1 MNLDPQNLL
10 DTAQA
15 RKLVT
20 DRVNP
25 SMARELAVAEGV
37 CVRPQLRSVT
47 DRQTGREEIVALPC
61 GSTRESRCPSCAA
74 KAKRLRMQQCAE
86 GWHRTDEPEPPT
98 HDDNEPEG
106 EDTGNGGE
114 DAAEAPARRRR
125 STRRR
130 EDVPDLPR
138 VAMADRTVGVT
149 FPGLGGRIYRPSM
162 FVTLTL
168 PSYGKVHAGVPV
180 DPEAYRYR
188 RAVLDAVLFPRL
200 VDQFFKNLRRC
211 AGFDV
216 QYFAVVEPQKRGA
229 PHLHAAI
236 RGAIPR
242 AILRQVVAATY
253 VQVWWPPFTEAEY
266 AEGDRLPV
274 WDGEDYV
281 DPTSGAVLP
290 SWRDALDANDRRP
303 DARPAHVLRFGTQ
316 LDIRGII
323 APSQDADRAIRYL
336 VKYLTKSVTEPFT
349 DPDHVDAAYE
359 AHVDRLH
366 AELRFLPC
374 SEGCANWLRYG
385 LQPKQPGP
393 GLVPGK
399 CWKKAHE
406 RECLGLGGRRVL
418 VSRKWSG
425 KTLTAHKA
433 DRALVVRQVLEEAG
447 LSAPEVDRLAAE
459 VRTDEGQARFTW
471 TKLEHRPA
479 AYVGVILRSVAER
492 RAWRTEYEHAKT
504 QAAERTQAAAAGPV
518 GGVTAM
524 PP

>member
-1 MNLDPQNLL
+1 MSVE
-10 DTAQA
+10 AMA
-15 RKLVT
+15 V
-20 DRVNP
+20 VNAA
-25 SMARELAVAEGV
+25 MARELAVAEGV
-37 CVRPQLRSVT
+37 CVRPQLRSVH
-47 DRQTGREEIVALPC
+47 DRQTGREEIVAIPC
-61 GSTRESRCPSCAA
+61 GSTRESRCPACAR
-74 KAKRLRMQQCAE
+74 KAQRLRMQQCAE
-86 GWHRTDEPEPPT
+86 GWHRDVEPVPLEPVAE
-98 HDDNEPEG
+98 DDGQDDRAEPG
-106 EDTGNGGE
+106 EVE
-114 DAAEAPARRRR
+114 EAPARRVR

-138 VAMADRTVGVT
+138 VPMADRTVGVT
-149 FPGLGGRIYRPSM
+149 FCAPDGRVYRPSM

-168 PSYGKVHAGVPV
+168 PSYGKVVRGVPV
-180 DPEAYRYR
+180 DPDGYRYR
-188 RAVLDAVLFPRL
+188 RAALDAVLFPRL

-216 QYFAVVEPQKRGA
+216 QYFSVVEPQKRGA
-229 PHLHAAI
+229 PHLHAAL

-253 VQVWWPPFTEAEY
+253 VQVWWPPFHTPVY
-266 AEGDRLPV
+266 GEGVRPPV
-274 WDGEDYV
+274 WDGHDYV
-281 DPTSGAVLP
+281 DPVTGVLLP
-290 SWRDALDANDRRP
+290 TWREALDALGNDE
-303 DARPAHVLRFGTQ
+303 DARPAHVLRFGKQ

-323 APSQDADRAIRYL
+323 APSPDADRAIRYL

-349 DPDHVDAAYE
+349 DPECVDYGYE
-359 AHVDRLH
+359 AHVDRLQE
-366 AELRFLPC
+366 ELRFLPC

-385 LQPKQPGP
+385 VQPKDAGP
-393 GLVPGK
+393 GLIPGR

-425 KTLTAHKA
+425 KTLSRHRA

-447 LSAPEVDRLAAE
+447 LSAPEIDRLAAD
-459 VRTDEGQARFTW
+459 VRTEEGQSRFEW

-479 AYVGVILRSVAER
+479 AYVGVIMRSVAER
-492 RAWRTEYEHAKT
+492 RQWRAEYERAKSLA
-504 QAAERTQAAAAGPV
+504 QAARASVVE